1 MEKQNTIFIVCNWK
15 TYFLSTED
23 ALKTIKKIKT
33 PKKRI
38 AVGIAP
44 SALHLESIKK
54 ECKNKSF
61 YIGSQYISENTGG
74 ANTGEIIKEQLANEN
89 IDFVIIGHTER
100 RAMGDNINKQIK
112 NTLSINVIP
121 ILCIGEKIK
130 ESTIPIL
137 KKQIREALKGL
148 KISQC
153 KKIIFAYEPVKFI
166 GKKHPMPIKQINST
180 METIK
185 KILKDNYKI
194 TNPILLY
201 GGSVNEKNSEI
212 IINNGGCSGLL
223 LGRASINSKV
233 FNKVLKCISIK

>member
-1 MEKQNTIFIVCNWK
+1 MSD
-15 TYFLSTED
+15 LMASTVP
-23 ALKTIKKIKT
+23 T
-33 PKKRI
+33 
-38 AVGIAP
+38 
-44 SALHLESIKK
+44 
-54 ECKNKSF
+54 
-61 YIGSQYISENTGG
+61 
-74 ANTGEIIKEQLANEN
+74 
-89 IDFVIIGHTER
+89 
-100 RAMGDNINKQIK
+100 
-112 NTLSINVIP
+112 
-121 ILCIGEKIK
+121 
-130 ESTIPIL
+130 